1 MGNIA
6 RRTPTNDVD
15 ESGGFITTD
24 RGKVAA
30 ATWASEPKG
39 DKDVETRMHAL
50 ELGGQTHDTCDELS
64 GAPTER
70 AGYREQDTNIQRETR
85 NTREILSKR

>member
-1 MGNIA
+1 MEE
-6 RRTPTNDVD
+6 R
-15 ESGGFITTD
+15 GGFITTD

-39 DKDVETRMHAL
+39 DKDVETRTHAL
-50 ELGGQTHDTCDELS
+50 GLGGQTHDTCDELS